1 MAGAGAV
8 RSPRSESLFCTCTA
22 DLFVEA
28 PALHRSHG
36 CGAGLAARLLHLNH
50 WEEPGEERG
59 ACRKRLGRGKTSCCP
74 RIVSK
79 GDRAGRQSQEADEG
93 NRPSVL
99 EMPDGLSSQKSH
111 RPAGWVGGAR
121 DSLMVRSRS
130 PLMSFHSTNSNLF
143 SGERFLPEHFQ
154 SFPSYILG
162 HLVCAA
168 AGRHAPRRP
177 RLLRFPGP
185 HTSWVVSTGTATPLP
200 TPQRWSVLT
209 AAASLHLR
217 PQPG

>member
-1 MAGAGAV
+1 M
-8 RSPRSESLFCTCTA
+8 
-22 DLFVEA
+22 
-28 PALHRSHG
+28 
-36 CGAGLAARLLHLNH
+36 
-50 WEEPGEERG
+50 
-59 ACRKRLGRGKTSCCP
+59 
-74 RIVSK
+74 SK

-200 TPQRWSVLT
+200 TPQLWSVLT